1 MYGDIS
7 GALTVPISVLAAF
20 GGSDV
25 ILNGGA
31 AVSAEVT
38 DSWSVV
44 WGDVLKG
51 GIYHALCNA
60 AILIALICL
69 MMFVVQFARK
79 WLESGSGGEWVVVD
93 LFIPILVI
101 MLLSNQGAL
110 LAQVSTGMRSI
121 INNVNQQVLA
131 TTASSTKF
139 DETIAGLSDHNALK
153 GQLQKLRSNCNSIVD
168 NAELKACLENASAS
182 ADLIIAEYNRK
193 HAVADTLNDWGQDLK
208 DYAKEAFSDP
218 LTSLQTV
225 ANAPANAAGAAAG
238 ATLNMLGSG
247 AAAVGNLAV
256 TGAIEAFLLACMAAF
271 QHIIEASLLLTALI
285 APIPVAASLLP
296 FGAKPLYA
304 WITGFLSLGVMKLSF
319 NIVVGIVGTVI
330 AKAGPTSSEPL
341 VLAVVLGLFAPF
353 LSMGIATGGG
363 MAIFQGIVGGVGA
376 ATNYAARKF

>member
-1 MYGDIS
+1 
-7 GALTVPISVLAAF
+7 
-20 GGSDV
+20 
-25 ILNGGA
+25 
-31 AVSAEVT
+31 
-38 DSWSVV
+38 
-44 WGDVLKG
+44 
-51 GIYHALCNA
+51 
-60 AILIALICL
+60 
-69 MMFVVQFARK
+69 
-79 WLESGSGGEWVVVD
+79 
-93 LFIPILVI
+93 
-101 MLLSNQGAL
+101 
-110 LAQVSTGMRSI
+110 
-121 INNVNQQVLA
+121 
-131 TTASSTKF
+131 
-139 DETIAGLSDHNALK
+139 
-153 GQLQKLRSNCNSIVD
+153 
-168 NAELKACLENASAS
+168 
-182 ADLIIAEYNRK
+182 
-193 HAVADTLNDWGQDLK
+193 
-208 DYAKEAFSDP
+208 
-218 LTSLQTV
+218 
-225 ANAPANAAGAAAG
+225 
-238 ATLNMLGSG
+238 MLGSG